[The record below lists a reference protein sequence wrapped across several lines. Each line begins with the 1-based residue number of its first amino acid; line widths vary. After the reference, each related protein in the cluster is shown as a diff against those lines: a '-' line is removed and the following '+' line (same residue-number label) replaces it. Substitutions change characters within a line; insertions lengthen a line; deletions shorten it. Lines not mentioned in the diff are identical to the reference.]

1 MNQNI
6 NNEDA
11 AVNAL
16 TDAVVEALGDKKAA
30 DVVVMDVRGRC
41 SFADRLVLAS
51 GRSNRQLKALAQAVS
66 TVAHAHG
73 MPANI
78 EGGEAMEWLLVDLDD
93 VVVHLFLPEVRES
106 VQLERLWTSPSAHQ
120 DATSGA

>member
-6 NNEDA
+6 NEDA
-11 AVNAL
+11 ALNAL
-16 TDAVVEALGDKKAA
+16 TEAVVEALDDKKAA

-41 SFADRLVLAS
+41 SFTDRLVLAN
-51 GRSNRQLKALAQAVS
+51 GRTNRQLKALAQAVS
-66 TVAHAHG
+66 TVAHTRG

-93 VVVHLFLPEVRES
+93 VVVHLFLPDVREN

-120 DATSGA
+120 EATSDA

>member
-6 NNEDA
+6 NEDA
-11 AVNAL
+11 ALNAL
-16 TDAVVEALGDKKAA
+16 TEAVVEALDDKKAA

-41 SFADRLVLAS
+41 SFTDRLVLAN
-51 GRSNRQLKALAQAVS
+51 GRTNRQLKALAQAVS
-66 TVAHAHG
+66 TVAHTRG

-78 EGGEAMEWLLVDLDD
+78 EGGEAMEWLLVDLDV
-93 VVVHLFLPEVRES
+93 VVVHLFLPDVREN

-120 DATSGA
+120 EATSDA